1 MKDYPN
7 RDENWSWEELETLG
21 KALGYHPKVFFDH
34 LKSSGEKGSSG
45 ITDSKNDGNTVTG
58 KKYDELT
65 LIFQSD
71 LFYPVLNKTFNHHDG
86 AYNMKVI
93 SKSIY
98 LLQKRFIS
106 FTQLQYSR
114 VSFQTYEGSDHAGL
128 EDKFVMRALKLCNK
142 IMAPERLKQLLQH
155 MDRLVS
161 DRLMLYEF
169 LDLVSSADS
178 LLEVEKQIERKK
190 QNESLD
196 ERRLYEICN
205 FHDELLTNDDR
216 CYKKLN
222 KDFEEMLK
230 IIPLSKN
237 HLNINSFPQNWATPP
252 LVNKAYRETL
262 TLKTKEQGEVLKHS
276 VQESIGN
283 IQSHNKEGKCHC
295 KNTLVFSG
303 EGSENNIFESTLSNE
318 PSNAKTL
325 NFKSTPVSKKIDWK
339 KPALVVDNEIQE
351 TRQKIQNL
359 QWVLSTKVKD
369 TSKAGKTDRL

>member
-7 RDENWSWEELETLG
+7 RDGNWTWEELETLG
-21 KALGYHPKVFFDH
+21 KALGYHPKVFYDH
-34 LKSSGEKGSSG
+34 LNSSGGKESS
-45 ITDSKNDGNTVTG
+45 DSKNADNSVETG
-58 KKYDELT
+58 KKYDELVF
-65 LIFQSD
+65 LFQSD
-71 LFYPVLNKTFNHHDG
+71 LFYPVLNKTYNHHDG

-106 FTQLQYSR
+106 FSQLQCSR

-128 EDKFVMRALKLCNK
+128 EDKFVMRALKLCNT

-178 LLEVEKQIERKK
+178 LLKVENQIVRKQ
-190 QNESLD
+190 QNENLD
-196 ERRLYEICN
+196 ERGLYEICN

-230 IIPLSKN
+230 VIPLSKN
-237 HLNINSFPQNWATPP
+237 HLNTNSFSKNWATPP
-252 LVNKAYRETL
+252 LVNKAYRATMTFKSKEEGKE
-262 TLKTKEQGEVLKHS
+262 LKNS
-276 VQESIGN
+276 VQESIEH
-283 IQSHNKEGKCHC
+283 IRSHNKEGKCHC
-295 KNTLVFSG
+295 KKILESSREMV
-303 EGSENNIFESTLSNE
+303 ENSNFNSTLPIEPVNE
-318 PSNAKTL
+318 KPSSYS
-325 NFKSTPVSKKIDWK
+325 STPETRKIEWK
-339 KPALVVDNEIQE
+339 KPALVVENEIQE
-351 TRQKIQNL
+351 TKQKIQNL
-359 QWVLSTKVKD
+359 KWVLSTKVVATKKVESMD
-369 TSKAGKTDRL
+369 KV